1 MRLYMKVCERCHM
14 IEGARMAWWH
24 GGGEQYGRTKGQ
36 TGDEGRRGKE
46 RQEIQVER
54 VESHFHMP

>member
-1 MRLYMKVCERCHM
+1 M